1 MLRHIILWK
10 IKNEVPEEERRAVKE
25 RIKASLE
32 ALVSVIDG
40 LEEMKIHIDSLP
52 TSTADMML
60 ESKLRDADA
69 LAFYRD
75 HPAHVKAAT
84 YVRSVVDV
92 RLCLDFEE

>member
-10 IKNEVPEEERRAVKE
+10 IKPEITDAEKPAVKE
-25 RIKASLE
+25 RIKTSLE
-32 ALVSVIDG
+32 ALVGVIDG
-40 LEEMKIHIDSLP
+40 LEEMTVHIDGLP
-52 TSTADMML
+52 SSTCDMML

-75 HPAHVKAAT
+75 HPEHVKAAT

-92 RLCLDFEE
+92 RLCLDFME

>member
-10 IKNEVPEEERRAVKE
+10 LKDTADPAEIPAIKSRVKE
-25 RIKASLE
+25 SLE
-32 ALVSVIDG
+32 ALVGVIEG
-40 LEEMKIHIDSLP
+40 LEELTVHTEGLDS
-52 TSTADMML
+52 SSADMML
-60 ESKLRDADA
+60 ESKLKDADA

-75 HPAHVKAAT
+75 HPEHVKAAT